1 MNNPQVLKNGCVF
14 YEMLVLF
21 FRKGIHQ
28 GSLRNRKRI
37 GNVLSSFRTTREAQR
52 TQTRIPSF
60 STNTVRKS
68 T

>member
-1 MNNPQVLKNGCVF
+1 
-14 YEMLVLF
+14 MLILF

-52 TQTRIPSF
+52 TRTRMPSF